1 MECLKCGR
9 ETPGKEIFCAECL
22 NDMEKFPVKTGTP
35 VVIPKREE
43 PRRQVPQ
50 KKAPKPEEIIAG
62 LHQTIHRLRVA
73 LCIVSILLALT
84 AAGLGLSIWYDV
96 EDPEPGFNYS
106 TVTFPTEGGNR

>member
-9 ETPGKEIFCAECL
+9 ETAGKEIFCTECL

-50 KKAPKPEEIIAG
+50 KKAPKPEEIISG
-62 LHQTIHRLRVA
+62 LNQTIHRLRTTVCV
-73 LCIVSILLALT
+73 LLILLAL
-84 AAGLGLSIWYDV
+84 ALAGLGFSIWYDV

-106 TVTFPTEGGNR
+106 TVINPTKGDSR

>member
-9 ETPGKEIFCAECL
+9 ETAGKETFCTECL
-22 NDMEKFPVKTGTP
+22 KEMEKFPVNSGTP

-62 LHQTIHRLRVA
+62 LNQTIHRLRVA

-84 AAGLGLSIWYDV
+84 AAGLGFSIWYDG
-96 EDPEPGFNYS
+96 DAPEAGFNYS
-106 TVTFPTEGGNR
+106 TVIHPAEETNR